1 MTPTG
6 SEALSVRTAVVPLLP
21 DELYIETTNRCNLK
35 CRTCPQYWGM
45 DEDAADLTAAH
56 VERILDLFPN
66 VRRVVLHG
74 IGEPLMNKDLPAIIR
89 MVKARGA
96 YALFNTNGLL
106 LRGEVARQIAASG
119 LDDLRVSIDAASPEI
134 YARVRGANGFG
145 RIVRNVRTFI
155 GSAPQADEA
164 APRVSLWLTGMKA
177 NVGELTGLVRIAHE
191 IGVRQVYLQRL
202 VYSERGLASASEA
215 LFADAGD
222 ADAGEV
228 ARAGTLAR
236 ELGIELRGSG
246 DAAPGSATGRP
257 MQTYRDCR
265 RPWTLMY
272 VTANGNVLPC
282 CIAPF
287 TGTPYGSLVLGNVF
301 TESPEQIWNG
311 ARYQAWRS
319 AMLSDTPPA
328 ACAGCGVAW
337 SL

>member
-1 MTPTG
+1 MMRVPELD
-6 SEALSVRTAVVPLLP
+6 SKPRAPVVPLLP

-45 DEDAADLTAAH
+45 DEDPADLAAEH
-56 VERILDLFPN
+56 VSRVLDLFPR

-74 IGEPLMNKDLPAIIR
+74 IGEPLLNPELPEIIAR
-89 MVKARGA
+89 VKARGA

-106 LRGEVARQIAASG
+106 LRGRVAEAIATSG
-119 LDDLRVSIDAASPEI
+119 LDELRVSIDAASPEI
-134 YARVRGANGFG
+134 YAQVRGANGFD
-145 RIVRNVRTFI
+145 RIVRNVRAFLA
-155 GSAPQADEA
+155 GSTSDGPR
-164 APRVSLWLTGMKA
+164 PRVSLWMTGMRV

-191 IGVRQVYLQRL
+191 IGVREVYLQRL
-202 VYSERGLASASEA
+202 VHSERGLASESES
-215 LFADAGD
+215 LFGHREGTEPD
-222 ADAGEV
+222 EIE
-228 ARAGTLAR
+228 RAEALAR
-236 ELGIELRGSG
+236 EFGIVLRGSG
-246 DAAPGSATGRP
+246 EAAAAKSEGRN
-257 MQTYRDCR
+257 QTYRDCR

-287 TGTPYGSLVLGNVF
+287 TGAPYGDLTLGNIFVD
-301 TESPEQIWNG
+301 TPEQIWNG
-311 ARYQAWRS
+311 APYQAWRK